1 MMDRVRIAE
10 LMNQMLESQGKARPR
25 SDTQLREIAFRSLDF
40 SELALRVE
48 IEIGR
53 ELNFD
58 APALRAIETVGD
70 VLDFLEVA
78 SA

>member
-1 MMDRVRIAE
+1 MDRVRIAE